1 MKNDDFDL
9 SIDDD
14 EETETIKLPPAK
26 MTINVKSVDA
36 LHLTMTKACL
46 ESLTNLGKVG
56 WLFVKYI
63 NYSRTCL

>member
-56 WLFVKYI
+56 
-63 NYSRTCL
+63 